1 MLFLSLNS
9 CHFSFETTLQ
19 RVSWDRL
26 VCVFVC
32 LFFCCLQANAEND
45 DDERGQLSLANHI
58 GVLLTKP
65 AVFNL
70 QLQAWI
76 WPSLLIDFEYTKG
89 VHTSV
94 QKLVQIYFI
103 ILLKRF
109 FCCFFCSVRCV
120 TLFNPRVCIKVD
132 IQKDH
137 FIISKIHCF
146 DDFSFLNNSPWK
158 IKLIFHVYQFL
169 NIFADYFF
177 LHIYPTKCFFLN
189 SLGRIWFLKAKL
201 LL

>member
-32 LFFCCLQANAEND
+32 LFFCCLQANAENE

-58 GVLLTKP
+58 GGVLTKP

-109 FCCFFCSVRCV
+109 FCFVCFFAQSDVWLFLIHVCV
-120 TLFNPRVCIKVD
+120 
-132 IQKDH
+132 
-137 FIISKIHCF
+137 
-146 DDFSFLNNSPWK
+146 
-158 IKLIFHVYQFL
+158 
-169 NIFADYFF
+169 
-177 LHIYPTKCFFLN
+177 
-189 SLGRIWFLKAKL
+189 
-201 LL
+201 

>member
-1 MLFLSLNS
+1 MYAVLVFEFLSLFIRNYP
-9 CHFSFETTLQ
+9 TTSQL
-19 RVSWDRL
+19 RSTC
-26 VCVFVC
+26 VCVCMFFV
-32 LFFCCLQANAEND
+32 LLLASQRRKWRWR
-45 DDERGQLSLANHI
+45 ERGQLSLANHF

-109 FCCFFCSVRCV
+109 FCLFFFAQSDVWLFLIHVCV
-120 TLFNPRVCIKVD
+120 
-132 IQKDH
+132 
-137 FIISKIHCF
+137 
-146 DDFSFLNNSPWK
+146 
-158 IKLIFHVYQFL
+158 
-169 NIFADYFF
+169 
-177 LHIYPTKCFFLN
+177 
-189 SLGRIWFLKAKL
+189 
-201 LL
+201 

>member
-1 MLFLSLNS
+1 MDLAFSTDWLRVHKRRAHLCTKTCTNIFYHTIKKIFLF
-9 CHFSFETTLQ
+9 
-19 RVSWDRL
+19 V
-26 VCVFVC
+26 
-32 LFFCCLQANAEND
+32 
-45 DDERGQLSLANHI
+45 
-58 GVLLTKP
+58 
-65 AVFNL
+65 
-70 QLQAWI
+70 
-76 WPSLLIDFEYTKG
+76 
-89 VHTSV
+89 
-94 QKLVQIYFI
+94 
-103 ILLKRF
+103 
-109 FCCFFCSVRCV
+109 FFCSVRCV

-177 LHIYPTKCFFLN
+177 MHIYPTKCFFLY